1 MQLARSLGPRYLKLL
16 CVCGPAVG
24 LCVLARW
31 RRRAAAIRAAVVPRA
46 GVRILAQ
53 CGGLTFVHKPGLMST
68 HPSEKP
74 RPVRASGNLL
84 CPACGRDF
92 GADEGWHW
100 ISMRDHVASHPDEQH
115 VAWRRA
121 HPGPLERPV
130 ADEEVTLWHV
140 LRDWHRARGEL
151 GAGGGGAGGGGAGE
165 GDGAVRFCNRLDRG
179 TSGIVCVAA
188 TARLAERVQAC
199 WHQASKE
206 YLVLV
211 RGSTEA
217 HFAVC
222 RPLTDRGTKRK
233 EAPQRLHLP
242 YISPLSPLY
251 LTTYSLLIAT
261 YHYSLL
267 ATGAAARS
275 DHRVHQVAHRRGDN

>member
-1 MQLARSLGPRYLKLL
+1 
-16 CVCGPAVG
+16 
-24 LCVLARW
+24 
-31 RRRAAAIRAAVVPRA
+31 
-46 GVRILAQ
+46 
-53 CGGLTFVHKPGLMST
+53 MST

-100 ISMRDHVASHPDEQH
+100 VSMRDHVASHPDEQH

-140 LRDWHRARGEL
+140 LRDCHRARGEL
-151 GAGGGGAGGGGAGE
+151 GAGGGGAGGGGAVE

-179 TSGIVCVAA
+179 TSGIVCVAT
-188 TARLAERVQAC
+188 TARLADRVQAC

-217 HFAVC
+217 LAVERAHSSR
-222 RPLTDRGTKRK
+222 RPASVPSQSGVLLNGSSAGLKFSAAPGILACTSARRPHLSSRSSK
-233 EAPQRLHLP
+233 ESAAPRH
-242 YISPLSPLY
+242 SAS
-251 LTTYSLLIAT
+251 
-261 YHYSLL
+261 
-267 ATGAAARS
+267 
-275 DHRVHQVAHRRGDN
+275 RRACSGLG

>member
-1 MQLARSLGPRYLKLL
+1 
-16 CVCGPAVG
+16 
-24 LCVLARW
+24 
-31 RRRAAAIRAAVVPRA
+31 
-46 GVRILAQ
+46 
-53 CGGLTFVHKPGLMST
+53 
-68 HPSEKP
+68 
-74 RPVRASGNLL
+74 
-84 CPACGRDF
+84 
-92 GADEGWHW
+92 
-100 ISMRDHVASHPDEQH
+100 MRDHVASHPDEQH

-121 HPGPLERPV
+121 HPGPLERPI

-151 GAGGGGAGGGGAGE
+151 GAGGGGAGGGGEGE

-179 TSGIVCVAA
+179 TSGIVCVAT
-188 TARLAERVQAC
+188 TARLADRVQAC

-251 LTTYSLLIAT
+251 LTTYSLLTAT
-261 YHYSLL
+261 YYYSLL

-275 DHRVHQVAHRRGDN
+275 DHRVHQAAHLLRRRLLAAPCLARRGRQAP

>member
-1 MQLARSLGPRYLKLL
+1 M
-16 CVCGPAVG
+16 
-24 LCVLARW
+24 
-31 RRRAAAIRAAVVPRA
+31 
-46 GVRILAQ
+46 
-53 CGGLTFVHKPGLMST
+53 HKPGLMST

-179 TSGIVCVAA
+179 TSGIVCVAT
-188 TARLAERVQAC
+188 TARLADRVQAC